1 MKLKGNYFGADYL
14 NADVKAG
21 VLKNRSGT
29 RLLALNEDFLLGFR
43 RALLEETGQ
52 AHHAVFETC
61 GKTWGEN
68 MARRF
73 EKELGLYY
81 EAQFHEM
88 PMSMFSLLFKDF
100 WSRHGWGEL
109 TINWEEGFAK
119 GIFEVKILNPAFSSI
134 FAKDESIDEADGT
147 GGRFHDDVFTGVL
160 KAFFSRFAN
169 RELNCYQTGAGEEA
183 GLLVSYFVVGVAE
196 RLHKVPDM
204 VSAQKSHAEIL
215 KYAQELTL

>member
-1 MKLKGNYFGADYL
+1 MKLKGNYFGSDYMQADI
-14 NADVKAG
+14 KGG

-29 RLLALNEDFLLGFR
+29 RLIALNEDFLLGFR
-43 RALLEETGQ
+43 RALMEETGQ

-61 GKTWGEN
+61 GQTWGEN
-68 MARRF
+68 MAQRF
-73 EKELGLYY
+73 EKELAQYY

-119 GIFEVKILNPAFSSI
+119 GIFEVKIFNPAFSSI
-134 FAKDESIDEADGT
+134 FAKDDAADETDGS

-160 KAFFSRFAN
+160 KAFFSRFAQ
-169 RELNCYQTGAGEEA
+169 RELHCHQTAAGEEE
-183 GLLVSYFVVGVAE
+183 GLLVSWFVVGIPE
-196 RLHKVPDM
+196 RLKKVPDM
-204 VSAQKSHAEIL
+204 VLSQKSHAEIL
-215 KYAQELTL
+215 AHAQAVQV